1 MGNTMKIAIGADH
14 GGFLLKQKLI
24 KFLEAKGHTVADM
37 GTHTEDSCDYPIFA
51 EKVARAVAAAEFD
64 RGVLICKSGI
74 GMSMAANK
82 IKGIRAA
89 LCRDTRDAKTSR
101 QHNDANV
108 LCLSANRTNF
118 SAARNILNTWLNTE
132 FEAGRPAS
140 PSGRHK
146 RRIDQMERL
155 S

>member
-1 MGNTMKIAIGADH
+1 MKIAIGSDH

-24 KFLEAKGHTVADM
+24 KFLESKGHLVADM
-37 GTHTEDSCDYPIFA
+37 GTHSEESCDYPLIA
-51 EKVARAVAAAEFD
+51 AKVARAVAGKEFD
-64 RGVLICKSGI
+64 KGVLICKSGI

-89 LCRDTRDAKTSR
+89 LCRDTKDAKTSR

-108 LCLSANRTNF
+108 LCLSANRIQF
-118 SAARNILNTWLNTE
+118 SAAANILNVWFKTE
-132 FEAGRPAS
+132 FEAGR
-140 PSGRHK
+140 HK
-146 RRIDQMERL
+146 RRTDQMERL